1 MTILKRLKNVSLQSK
16 QTTVIMVVSVIA
28 LLLACSTFVV
38 MDVITFRREIV
49 RNLGTLAEM
58 IGNAS
63 SAGLEF
69 NDPKAASE
77 PLSALSADP
86 SVLFAA
92 VYTPTG
98 EVFAEYRSDNLPLRF
113 TAPAVQPQGHS
124 FNGKHLLLYRDIR
137 SKGERVGV
145 VFLQSDL
152 KLLASRLNHFAL
164 VVGLVLASVTLL
176 TFLLSTWLQRLI
188 SAPILRLAEISRTVA
203 TQRDYTVRVPKANA
217 DEIGELIDSFNHM
230 LTQIQDRDTAL
241 QKAHDDL
248 ERRVEERTRELRE
261 ENEERQRAQLAVRES
276 EERYRQMALNAS
288 DLLYIVHPATNQ
300 IDWYGNVDLA
310 LGYAENEFDRTMAG
324 WERSLHPE
332 DFDRVVNAYT
342 HSCEEGTSFQL
353 EYRIRR
359 KDGTYRY
366 WSDRGRPIYEA
377 NGQLIKF
384 VGACT
389 DITERKRRETELQQ
403 AKETAEAASRAKSD
417 FLANMSH
424 EIRTPMNGIIGM
436 TTLALDTPLN
446 AEQKALLTTVRE
458 SADTLLSIINEI
470 LDFSKIEA
478 GKLDLEPICFRV
490 REVIEDT
497 LLSLALRAHQ
507 KGLELVSH
515 IPESIPDELI
525 GDPGR
530 LRQIITNLV
539 GNAIKFT
546 EQGEVVVRVAV
557 QSEAENELLLHF
569 TVSDTGIG
577 IRKEKQQLI
586 FEAFTQADSST
597 SRNYGGT
604 GLGLTISARLV
615 EIMGGRIWVDSE
627 SGRGSTFHFT
637 AKMRRQLAS
646 LPAPPPLYRRNV
658 KDLPVLVVD
667 DNATSRRMLEEALLS
682 WEMRPTVV
690 PDAATAMATL
700 NQARRA
706 GAPFPL
712 VILDA
717 VMPGTSGFALA
728 RQIKQTRGLAAVATV
743 MMLSS
748 AGPVEDA
755 ERCRKVGITAHVTKP
770 IRRSDLL
777 DAVLSALGSTTIF
790 TEHEDDEVITPPAK
804 SLRILLAEDNL
815 VNQQLA
821 VRLLEKAGHSV
832 YVVSDGRKASE
843 AYRHHKFDLVLMDVQ
858 MPEVS
863 GFEATAE
870 IRKQQHAA
878 GSRIPII
885 AMTAHAIKGDRERC
899 LAAGMDHYV
908 TKPIDPGRLF
918 AAIDEV
924 LAGGCRTHTAPVRDP
939 GAPTSTPA
947 GKIGR
952 VDRRALFGRV
962 EGDMALLKDIVLLF
976 LEDTPK
982 MIEELRSAI
991 SQGDWLQMSRVAHT
1005 LKGAVGNFG
1014 APQAFEL
1021 TRELEAAIRKH
1032 EVGFVSNLFTQLE
1045 AELEGLL
1052 PELSEIVTQDAA

>member
-28 LLLACSTFVV
+28 LLLACSAFVV
-38 MDVITFRREIV
+38 MEVITFRREIV

-63 SAGLEF
+63 LAGLEF
-69 NDPKAASE
+69 NDPNAASE
-77 PLSALSADP
+77 PLGALSADP
-86 SVLFAA
+86 SILFGAI
-92 VYTPTG
+92 YRPTG
-98 EVFAEYRSDNLPLRF
+98 EVFAEYRSDNLPRRF
-113 TAPAVQPQGHS
+113 TAPPVRPQGHS
-124 FNGKHLLLYRDIR
+124 FQGEHLLLYREIR
-137 SKGERVGV
+137 SKGEPVGI

-152 KLLASRLNHFAL
+152 KLLANRLHHFAL

-188 SAPILRLAEISRTVA
+188 SAPILRLAEFSRAVA

-248 ERRVEERTRELRE
+248 EQRVEERTRELRE
-261 ENEERQRAQLAVRES
+261 ENQERQRAQLAVRES
-276 EERYRQMALNAS
+276 EERYRLMALNAS
-288 DLLYIVHPATNQ
+288 DLLYIIHPATNQ

-310 LGYAENEFDRTMAG
+310 LGYDDRQFDRTMAG

-332 DFDRVVNAYT
+332 DFDRVVNSYT
-342 HSCEEGTSFQL
+342 HSCEEGTPFQL

-389 DITERKRRETELQQ
+389 DITERKKREAELQQ
-403 AKETAEAASRAKSD
+403 AKEAAEAASRAKSD

-436 TTLALDTPLN
+436 TTLALDTPLDS
-446 AEQKALLTTVRE
+446 EQKALLTTVRE

-478 GKLDLEPICFRV
+478 GKLDLEPVSFRV

-497 LLSLALRAHQ
+497 LLTLALRAHQ

-546 EQGEVVVRVAV
+546 EQGEVVVRVTV
-557 QSEAENELLLHF
+557 QSETENDVFLHF
-569 TVSDTGIG
+569 AVSDTGIG
-577 IRKEKQQLI
+577 IKKEKQEVI

-604 GLGLTISARLV
+604 GLGLTICARLV
-615 EIMGGRIWVDSE
+615 LIMEGRIWVE
-627 SGRGSTFHFT
+627 SLPGRGSTFHFT

-646 LPAPPPLYRRNV
+646 SPPPPPLYRRNV

-667 DNATSRRMLEEALLS
+667 DNATSRGMLEEALLS

-690 PDAATAMATL
+690 ADAATAFSRL
-700 NQARRA
+700 NEARRA
-706 GAPFPL
+706 AAPFAL

-717 VMPGTSGFALA
+717 LMPDTSGFALA
-728 RQIKQTRGLAAVATV
+728 KQIKQTRGLAAVATV

-748 AGPVEDA
+748 AGPIEDA
-755 ERCRKVGITAHVTKP
+755 ERCRKLGITAHITKP
-770 IRRSDLL
+770 VRRSDLL

-790 TEHEDDEVITPPAK
+790 TDHEDDPVITAPAK
-804 SLRILLAEDNL
+804 PLRILLAEDNL

-832 YVVSDGRKASE
+832 HVAADGRKAID
-843 AYRHHKFDLVLMDVQ
+843 AYRHHKFDVVLMDVQ

-863 GFEATAE
+863 GFEATEA
-870 IRKQQHAA
+870 IRRQQQLG
-878 GSRIPII
+878 GSRVPII

-908 TKPIDPGRLF
+908 TKPIDPSRLF
-918 AAIDEV
+918 GAIEEV
-924 LAGGCRTHTAPVRDP
+924 LSGSSRTHASHLPNSA
-939 GAPTSTPA
+939 APTSTPP

-952 VDRRALFGRV
+952 VDRRALFSRV

-976 LEDTPK
+976 LDDTPK
-982 MIEELRSAI
+982 LIQELRGAV
-991 SQGDWLQMSRVAHT
+991 SQGDWPQMARVTHT

-1021 TRELEAAIRKH
+1021 TRELEAAIRKR

-1045 AELEGLL
+1045 AELEALL
-1052 PELSEIVTQDAA
+1052 PELSEIVTQEAA